1 MIHKLIST
9 LGFGI
14 LGIDPITAV
23 YMITMGL
30 RKDKKSKI
38 SLFWFSFAGLSA
50 LFGSVL
56 AVIWGA
62 SAIDFLESIVPGDNS
77 PFWAILELG
86 ISVFILVYVCRK
98 IFVRKKKSH
107 EAKKPVEGS
116 ALKYLFTGGLFAISC
131 FTDPTYYA
139 VILLGAETNDFLLA
153 TLLFGVWFIIS
164 QFMAVAVYIAIQ
176 LNLLKKLIDLV
187 ERMKEK
193 NLKFLKPIFY
203 IVLIVV
209 SIVLI
214 TDSAFYAFNG
224 YYWF

>member
-1 MIHKLIST
+1 MHKLIST
-9 LGFGI
+9 FGLGV

-30 RKDKKSKI
+30 RKDKKSRI
-38 SLFWFSFAGLSA
+38 SLFWFSFAGLSV

-56 AVIWGA
+56 AVILGA
-62 SAIDFLESIVPGDNS
+62 SAVDFLESIVPGDNS

-86 ISVFILVYVCRK
+86 ISVFILVYVCKK
-98 IFVRKKKSH
+98 IFIKKKKEP
-107 EAKKPVEGS
+107 EAKKPIEGS
-116 ALKYLFTGGLFAISC
+116 AFKYLVTGVLFAISC

-139 VILLGAETNDFLLA
+139 VILLGAETNNFLSA
-153 TLLFGVWFIIS
+153 ILLFGVWFIIS

-176 LNLLKKLIDLV
+176 LNLLKNLV
-187 ERMKEK
+187 ELVDRIKGK
-193 NLKFLKPIFY
+193 NLKHLKPIFY
-203 IVLIVV
+203 IILIVV

-214 TDSAFYAFNG
+214 VDSAFYAFNG